1 VTIQPCYFTLSIIP
15 NKIKRDDLLGLHKPG
30 PPTSWTPPKP
40 ESLSHEDESS

>member
-30 PPTSWTPPKP
+30 PSHNLDASKARK
-40 ESLSHEDESS
+40 SLPGG